1 MYTALLMYYRERSV
15 RTYKGKTY
23 IREYWTAESSFYDKN
38 GTKQRVRGRGA
49 TRAEATKRLNKNL
62 RQRIDGTRTATGPR
76 GGLTLNQ
83 WVNIWLATKQAS
95 EQMKPQTAQQHKIRY
110 KQWIAPKLGSRP
122 VKRLTAEEIQE
133 VINAGAQQGHAIPV
147 NIFKTM
153 NAALNSA
160 VKAGKVDL
168 NPMKQLTPPRQRSAA
183 GEKDTA
189 HIEHWSRIMDKM
201 CKWLAQPECE
211 LHDRYTL
218 TIAMLLGLRRAEL
231 LGLTWDCFDERMN
244 KLTIKQQLMRQND
257 GSYIIQ
263 NSTKT
268 GKNRT
273 LMLPERWKEAFLL
286 QRQKSLTAAAPEWN
300 NLVFLTP
307 AGGPITYP
315 MYNKLWRNTIVT
327 YMAKEG
333 QEWEEEQHY
342 WRPHTCRKMCAS
354 WLAWGG
360 VDIQT
365 AMSILGHS
373 SEAMTL
379 YYTIINADQQRK
391 ALEGLSNVYE
401 HHNVYNADYEAE
413 GNGTLTKLRSDSI
426 R

>member
-1 MYTALLMYYRERSV
+1 
-15 RTYKGKTY
+15 
-23 IREYWTAESSFYDKN
+23 
-38 GTKQRVRGRGA
+38 
-49 TRAEATKRLNKNL
+49 
-62 RQRIDGTRTATGPR
+62 
-76 GGLTLNQ
+76 
-83 WVNIWLATKQAS
+83 
-95 EQMKPQTAQQHKIRY
+95 
-110 KQWIAPKLGSRP
+110 
-122 VKRLTAEEIQE
+122 
-133 VINAGAQQGHAIPV
+133 
-147 NIFKTM
+147 
-153 NAALNSA
+153 
-160 VKAGKVDL
+160 
-168 NPMKQLTPPRQRSAA
+168 
-183 GEKDTA
+183 
-189 HIEHWSRIMDKM
+189 
-201 CKWLAQPECE
+201 
-211 LHDRYTL
+211 
-218 TIAMLLGLRRAEL
+218 MLLGLRRAERR
-231 LGLTWDCFDERMN
+231 GLTWDCFDECMN

-307 AGGPITYP
+307 AGGPITYS

-333 QEWEEEQHY
+333 QEWKEEQHY

>member
-1 MYTALLMYYRERSV
+1 MYYRERSV
-15 RTYKGKTY
+15 RTYKDKTY

-133 VINAGAQQGHAIPV
+133 VIAAGAQQGHAIPV

-160 VKAGKVDL
+160 VKAGEVDL

-189 HIEHWSRIMDKM
+189 HIEYWSRIMDKM

-231 LGLTWDCFDERMN
+231 LGLTWDCFDECMN

-307 AGGPITYP
+307 AGGPITYS

-333 QEWEEEQHY
+333 QEWKEEQHY
-342 WRPHTCRKMCAS
+342 WRPPYLPEDVRLVAGMGWSRYSNSHEHFRPFFRS
-354 WLAWGG
+354 N
-360 VDIQT
+360 D
-365 AMSILGHS
+365 
-373 SEAMTL
+373 
-379 YYTIINADQQRK
+379 
-391 ALEGLSNVYE
+391 ALLHDHQCGS
-401 HHNVYNADYEAE
+401 
-413 GNGTLTKLRSDSI
+413 TT
-426 R
+426 